1 VSARGESPPSRP
13 DARRDASARD
23 QSGRDPSEPSLG
35 ADRPTVLIVD
45 DDPDVASAL
54 ADTLRPELEPLVETS
69 PRLALA
75 TLDRREV
82 AVLVSDQRMPE
93 MSGVAL
99 LTEARRRHPEVVGV
113 LLTAHADAQ
122 TAVQAINEARAFGYL
137 LKPWENDAIIG
148 FLRRAVEA
156 HRLLRRDARAAQERE
171 LRILDQL
178 SRSVPVPVTAERFGA
193 LPLRESLPEVFADL
207 LDRYTEIIALA
218 FEQRVY
224 KVDRPLSDG
233 LRRIS
238 DRLGALK
245 AGPRDV
251 IELHTVAMRRCLAAA
266 TSEQTDAYAEEGR
279 LLVLEL
285 MGHLV
290 SYYRGFS
297 LG

>member
-1 VSARGESPPSRP
+1 
-13 DARRDASARD
+13 
-23 QSGRDPSEPSLG
+23 
-35 ADRPTVLIVD
+35 
-45 DDPDVASAL
+45 
-54 ADTLRPELEPLVETS
+54 
-69 PRLALA
+69 
-75 TLDRREV
+75 
-82 AVLVSDQRMPE
+82 
-93 MSGVAL
+93 L

-137 LKPWENDAIIG
+137 LKPWENDAILG

-171 LRILDQL
+171 LRVLDQL

-193 LPLRESLPEVFADL
+193 LPLRESLPDVFGDL
-207 LDRYTEIIALA
+207 LDRYAEIIDLA

-233 LRRIS
+233 LRRLS

-251 IELHTVAMRRCLAAA
+251 IELHTFGMRRRLAAA
-266 TSEQTDAYAEEGR
+266 TSDQTEAYAEEGR

>member
-1 VSARGESPPSRP
+1 MDRSHHSSPGS
-13 DARRDASARD
+13 DASRD
-23 QSGRDPSEPSLG
+23 
-35 ADRPTVLIVD
+35 ADRPFVLIVD

-54 ADTLRPELEPLVETS
+54 AETLRPELESVVVTS
-69 PRLALA
+69 PRAALA
-75 TLDRREV
+75 MLDRREV

-99 LTEARRRHPEVVGV
+99 LTEARRRHPDVVGV
-113 LLTAHADAQ
+113 LLTAHTDAR

-137 LKPWENDAIIG
+137 VKPWENDAILA
-148 FLRRAVEA
+148 FLRRAVDA
-156 HRLLRRDARAAQERE
+156 HRSLRRDARAQQERE

-178 SRSVPVPVTAERFGA
+178 SRSAPAPITAERFGA
-193 LPLRESLPEVFADL
+193 LPLREALPDVFDDL
-207 LDRYTEIIALA
+207 LGRYTELVDLA
-218 FEQRVY
+218 IEQRAY
-224 KVDRPLSDG
+224 KVDHPVSDG
-233 LRRIS
+233 LRRLA

-251 IELHTVAMRRCLAAA
+251 IELHTLGMRRLLASA
-266 TSEQTDAYAEEGR
+266 TVAHTDDQAEEGR